1 MISTLIFVATIVVAV
16 YTLLSTR
23 DSAFIVKE
31 TKYGTDKSLNFRW
44 ILKPV
49 LIFIVGGLISSIQP
63 FSLERVDAG
72 HKGLKVNLTGTERGV
87 SNYQYKTGW
96 VIYNNW
102 VEQMLEFPTY
112 QQHIEYDAQEVIT
125 KGGFSATI
133 KPSFNYSL
141 KEESIGDMFV
151 NLRLPTKE
159 VEQLIKGKS
168 LRLQSLLNVIK
179 ECQNGLPYLN

>member
-72 HKGLKVNLTGTERGV
+72 HKGLKVNLTGSERGV
-87 SNYQYKTGW
+87 SSYQYKTGW

-112 QQHIEYDAQEVIT
+112 QQHIEYDAQ
-125 KGGFSATI
+125 
-133 KPSFNYSL
+133 
-141 KEESIGDMFV
+141 
-151 NLRLPTKE
+151 
-159 VEQLIKGKS
+159 
-168 LRLQSLLNVIK
+168 
-179 ECQNGLPYLN
+179 